1 MTKQI
6 EKIFAMLLLQLY
18 AALLRSLQILGLL
31 NSLKMKNKV
40 LYSIKKNSKKRWD
53 FNLNAFAICLYRYAK
68 FVCNRLK
75 LVIFSPI
82 CTLKLHSLYRTHYI
96 NHLAAYGTS
105 LLRSQVAVVALL
117 QIYAHFSVRM
127 FTY

>member
-1 MTKQI
+1 MVFI
-6 EKIFAMLLLQLY
+6 VFIVCSFWMFLLC
-18 AALLRSLQILGLL
+18 AVGP
-31 NSLKMKNKV
+31 
-40 LYSIKKNSKKRWD
+40 
-53 FNLNAFAICLYRYAK
+53 LYRYEK

-82 CTLKLHSLYRTHYI
+82 CTLKLHSSYRTHYI

>member
-1 MTKQI
+1 M
-6 EKIFAMLLLQLY
+6 
-18 AALLRSLQILGLL
+18 
-31 NSLKMKNKV
+31 V
-40 LYSIKKNSKKRWD
+40 LYVFIVMG
-53 FNLNAFAICLYRYAK
+53 LLYRYAK

-82 CTLKLHSLYRTHYI
+82 CTLKMHSSYRTHYI
-96 NHLAAYGTS
+96 NHLAAYGTG

>member
-1 MTKQI
+1 MY
-6 EKIFAMLLLQLY
+6 LLFVSFGRFCCEQG
-18 AALLRSLQILGLL
+18 A
-31 NSLKMKNKV
+31 
-40 LYSIKKNSKKRWD
+40 
-53 FNLNAFAICLYRYAK
+53 LYRYAK

-82 CTLKLHSLYRTHYI
+82 CTLKLHSSYRTHYI

>member
-1 MTKQI
+1 
-6 EKIFAMLLLQLY
+6 MLLLC
-18 AALLRSLQILGLL
+18 AVG
-31 NSLKMKNKV
+31 
-40 LYSIKKNSKKRWD
+40 
-53 FNLNAFAICLYRYAK
+53 FLYRYAK

-82 CTLKLHSLYRTHYI
+82 CTLKMHSSYRTHYI

-117 QIYAHFSVRM
+117 QIDAHLLWCV
-127 FTY
+127 FTTKIVIFLRSIHTKVCYF

>member
-1 MTKQI
+1 
-6 EKIFAMLLLQLY
+6 MLFLIKSIYMVLY
-18 AALLRSLQILGLL
+18 AFVVSGL
-31 NSLKMKNKV
+31 
-40 LYSIKKNSKKRWD
+40 
-53 FNLNAFAICLYRYAK
+53 LYRYAK

-75 LVIFSPI
+75 LIIFSPI
-82 CTLKLHSLYRTHYI
+82 CPLKLHSSYRIHYI